1 MCKHDVGSILA
12 ILLSFLFMICMLSA
26 AFATITFSIYP
37 LEAKVS
43 V

>member
-1 MCKHDVGSILA
+1 MCKYDVGSILV

-26 AFATITFSIYP
+26 AFTTFTYSIYP